1 MRMKERAITVEKTNE
16 KERAICQEKTILK
29 ERILD
34 L

>member
-1 MRMKERAITVEKTNE
+1 MKERAITVEKTNE